1 MSDQTVETQNE
12 PLPEPGSL
20 KRAGKGIAL
29 VVVCVGVAV
38 TVAIVVFAGIVLW
51 QITPR
56 SSVGIDSPE
65 QAKPKLIMIQN
76 QISNELTAKNGGFVN
91 GRSSDAEMLSCNGP
105 DGEGATFDVKRELDH
120 EATEEDYEA
129 AVELMKSLAGWSL
142 DSADAEPKN
151 GLTQTVFTHEEVGGI
166 VVSFQ
171 RKASPPRLTLLM
183 SSYCFR
189 E

>member
-1 MSDQTVETQNE
+1 MSDQTAETQNE
-12 PLPEPGSL
+12 PRPKPGS
-20 KRAGKGIAL
+20 RRRTGKGIAF
-29 VVVCVGVAV
+29 VVVGVGVAV
-38 TVAIVVFAGIVLW
+38 TVALAIVVGIIVW
-51 QITPR
+51 QLTPR

-65 QAKPKLIMIQN
+65 QAKPKLIMIQD
-76 QISNELTAKNGGFVN
+76 QISDELTDKNNEFVN
-91 GRSSDAEMLSCNGP
+91 GSSSDAEMLSCNGP
-105 DGEGATFDVKRELDH
+105 DGEGATFDVSRSLDR
-120 EATEEDYEA
+120 EATEEDYEV
-129 AVELMKSLAGWSL
+129 AVDLMKSLPGWSL
-142 DSADAEPKN
+142 DSADAEPDN